1 MNEKNSRVDVIIRK
15 EKKWADEFDEL
26 RKIILGCQL
35 TEEVKWGKPCYT
47 FQGNNILL
55 IHGFK
60 HYCAILFFKGA
71 LLKDDSAVLI
81 QQTEN
86 VQSGRQIRFTDVEE
100 IIAMKTLLA
109 AYIQE
114 AIDIETA
121 GLKVIFKK
129 QSDYPI
135 PEELQS
141 SLDESPGL
149 KKAFA
154 ELTPGRQRA
163 YILYFSAPKQAK
175 TRTARVEKCA
185 PQILKGKGLNDG

>member
-1 MNEKNSRVDVIIRK
+1 MNEKNSRVDVILRK
-15 EKKWADEFDEL
+15 EKKWADEFEEL
-26 RKIILGCQL
+26 RKIILGFQL
-35 TEEVKWGKPCYT
+35 TEEVKWGQPCYT

-60 HYCAILFFKGA
+60 AYCAILFFKGA
-71 LLKDDSAVLI
+71 LLKDPGGVLI
-81 QQTEN
+81 QQTVN
-86 VQSGRQIRFTDVEE
+86 VQSGRQIRFTEVGE
-100 IIAMKTLLA
+100 IVAMNTLLK

-114 AIDIETA
+114 AIDVETA
-121 GLKVIFKK
+121 GLKVNLKAH
-129 QSDYPI
+129 SDYAI
-135 PEELQS
+135 PEEFQS

-154 ELTPGRQRA
+154 ALTPGRQRA